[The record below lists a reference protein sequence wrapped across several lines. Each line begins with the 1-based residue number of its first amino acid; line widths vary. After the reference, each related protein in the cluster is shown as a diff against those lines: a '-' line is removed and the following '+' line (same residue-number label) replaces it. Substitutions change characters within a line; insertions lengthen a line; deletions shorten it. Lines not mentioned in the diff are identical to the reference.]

1 MQFSFPCPHY
11 ACIQPPA
18 SEGFSHQ
25 PIPLIFE
32 GEGWMI
38 FTLAWVWFLHTRDTL
53 EHFVSLTQQGKA
65 CESAEGDLLWALSK
79 HGINLVGGCTL
90 LSLIFGCVSCSD
102 ETFEGRHLK
111 GSAACVDLIVHNWNH
126 SVFPCNKKEPSL
138 TCLQHLLR
146 IWVVGL
152 NRSLIRP
159 VLNFDLFLYQAFW
172 CFLQLCILNALIL
185 SYILVKCVF
194 PLLPP
199 PTLVWGSLIISFTT
213 AKALCPPCPPPVL
226 QAMLQDRA
234 CPPNPRSLEFSSIV
248 PAYQGHTQTGCTGQ
262 SLSIPKLSPAIT
274 LTSITSCLS
283 SSRFSGGTDTLV
295 SWFSPLKEIDKQ
307 SPMHNAWYYLL
318 TLRQLFLHQCSPCSK
333 TPLLLLLLQMPLY
346 LAFLNAFK
354 RKGYVYPFSK
364 DVRNNFSPAWNSV
377 TARTAS
383 QTKAKPSG
391 NKCSGKPFIC
401 SCLSFEQQLT
411 PLCFG

>member
-1 MQFSFPCPHY
+1 MS
-11 ACIQPPA
+11 
-18 SEGFSHQ
+18 
-25 PIPLIFE
+25 
-32 GEGWMI
+32 
-38 FTLAWVWFLHTRDTL
+38 
-53 EHFVSLTQQGKA
+53 SL
-65 CESAEGDLLWALSK
+65 SS
-79 HGINLVGGCTL
+79 
-90 LSLIFGCVSCSD
+90 
-102 ETFEGRHLK
+102 
-111 GSAACVDLIVHNWNH
+111 
-126 SVFPCNKKEPSL
+126 
-138 TCLQHLLR
+138 TCLAGHAARQSLPTQPQVSR
-146 IWVVGL
+146 I
-152 NRSLIRP
+152 
-159 VLNFDLFLYQAFW
+159 LFY
-172 CFLQLCILNALIL
+172 CPCIP
-185 SYILVKCVF
+185 S
-194 PLLPP
+194 
-199 PTLVWGSLIISFTT
+199 SFSNMT
-213 AKALCPPCPPPVL
+213 
-226 QAMLQDRA
+226 
-234 CPPNPRSLEFSSIV
+234 S
-248 PAYQGHTQTGCTGQ
+248 QTGCTGQ
-262 SLSIPKLSPAIT
+262 SLYIPKLSPAIT

-354 RKGYVYPFSK
+354 KKGYVCPFSK

>member
-199 PTLVWGSLIISFTT
+199 PTLVWGSLFISFTT

-248 PAYQGHTQTGCTGQ
+248 PAYPPASLTWPPRLAALARVYPSQNWALQ
-262 SLSIPKLSPAIT
+262 SPWPPSPAVYPPHVSQEALT
-274 LTSITSCLS
+274 LWLVGSVPWRRLTSSLPCTTHGIIYWHLGSFFFTS
-283 SSRFSGGTDTLV
+283 V
-295 SWFSPLKEIDKQ
+295 HHAPK
-307 SPMHNAWYYLL
+307 H
-318 TLRQLFLHQCSPCSK
+318 
-333 TPLLLLLLQMPLY
+333 LY
-346 LAFLNAFK
+346 F
-354 RKGYVYPFSK
+354 YCCY
-364 DVRNNFSPAWNSV
+364 
-377 TARTAS
+377 
-383 QTKAKPSG
+383 
-391 NKCSGKPFIC
+391 KCPFIW
-401 SCLSFEQQLT
+401 LSWMPSKEKVMSIHSVKM
-411 PLCFG
+411 